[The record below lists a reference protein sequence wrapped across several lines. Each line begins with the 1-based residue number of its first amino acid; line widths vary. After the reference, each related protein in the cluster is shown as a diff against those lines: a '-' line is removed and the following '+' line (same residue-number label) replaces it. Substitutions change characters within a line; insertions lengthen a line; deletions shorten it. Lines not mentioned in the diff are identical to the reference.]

1 MRTPPR
7 RRSVSSRAVAF
18 AAFAVVVGAIGGA
31 YTTVT
36 GGIAVGAASR
46 DVQAANPPTPNPNG
60 ALLGVVPSRPPDAR
74 PSEYSTSSAA
84 RAPRAAGSSM
94 VTYHGGPVLHASS
107 VYTIFWMPAGFT
119 MPAGYSTLIN
129 QYFSD
134 VAHDS
139 YSPSNVYGST
149 VQYYETK
156 PKRFVSYN
164 VANKGPGIDTTPF
177 PKSGCP
183 NYTLAD
189 NTKSQ
194 VCLTRVQLQKE
205 IASYVSSRSIP
216 TGAGTQVFLFTPQG
230 VASCNTANALSKGG
244 CYNPLQYNGYCAY
257 HSHFGSGNNVIVYA
271 NMPYDALQGCSSGQ
285 SPNGNPADAVLNNVA
300 HEHNETMSD
309 PLGTAWYDSAGRE
322 IGDKCHLKFGK
333 ALGSTGSGSYNQ
345 VINGNRYWLQMLWS
359 NRAHAC
365 VQRNNFS
372 QPIVSFTYSPSQPKH
387 GKKVVFKSSVKQA
400 GESKWAYRWS
410 FPDGGTSNAANPTH
424 VFPGFVF
431 AGDVV
436 LVVTDTKG
444 DQTRFART
452 INVQ

>member
-1 MRTPPR
+1 VPADLEHWCGRKGAVVTRMRTPPR
-7 RRSVSSRAVAF
+7 RRSATSRAVAF

-46 DVQAANPPTPNPNG
+46 VVPAAHPPTANPNG
-60 ALLGVVPSRPPDAR
+60 ALLGVVPSRPPNAR

-94 VTYHGGPVLHASS
+94 VTYHGGPVLHAS
-107 VYTIFWMPAGFT
+107 
-119 MPAGYSTLIN
+119 
-129 QYFSD
+129 
-134 VAHDS
+134 

-149 VQYYETK
+149 LQYYETK

-194 VCLTRVQLQKE
+194 VCLTRAQLQKE
-205 IASYVSSRSIP
+205 IAAYVSSRSIP

-230 VASCNTANALSKGG
+230 VASCNTATGLSKGG

-257 HSHFGSGNNVIVYA
+257 HSHFGSGNNAVIYA
-271 NMPYDALQGCSSGQ
+271 NMPYNALQGCSSGQ

-333 ALGSTGSGSYNQ
+333 ALG
-345 VINGNRYWLQMLWS
+345 
-359 NRAHAC
+359 
-365 VQRNNFS
+365 
-372 QPIVSFTYSPSQPKH
+372 
-387 GKKVVFKSSVKQA
+387 
-400 GESKWAYRWS
+400 
-410 FPDGGTSNAANPTH
+410 
-424 VFPGFVF
+424 
-431 AGDVV
+431 
-436 LVVTDTKG
+436 
-444 DQTRFART
+444 
-452 INVQ
+452 